1 MLSSIA
7 KGAETAR
14 RIAGAPVNQA
24 FRRALANPSSPP
36 RAKSIVAESL
46 ALLEAFALRR
56 SVWVV
61 ETPIFLKI
69 SLWKVDR

>member
-7 KGAETAR
+7 KGGETAR
-14 RIAGAPVNQA
+14 PIAGAPVNQA
-24 FRRALANPSSPP
+24 FRRAFANPSSAPWM
-36 RAKSIVAESL
+36 KSIVAESL
-46 ALLEAFALRR
+46 ALPEAFALRR
-56 SVWVV
+56 SVWV